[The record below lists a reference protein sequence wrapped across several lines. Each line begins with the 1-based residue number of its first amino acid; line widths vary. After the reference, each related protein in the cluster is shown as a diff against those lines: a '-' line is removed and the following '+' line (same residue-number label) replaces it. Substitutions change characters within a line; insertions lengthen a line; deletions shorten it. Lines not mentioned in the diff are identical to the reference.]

1 MRRLP
6 GVVWVAA
13 AAVGLGGLFLS
24 LATAQ
29 QVHRDGFE
37 TRETAWLKGT
47 ADAPFNETAHRMTE
61 EMFHTGQKCEYLE
74 LQAERGSYIYY
85 HYDTSPA
92 PLADDLS
99 ASVWIKANRPGI
111 QLIARLVLPH
121 EKNAKS
127 PDEALTTVLLGDIY
141 QQTGRWQRLDLRRPV
156 KLAKDQ
162 QQLLR
167 AELNHDI
174 SL

>member
-1 MRRLP
+1 
-6 GVVWVAA
+6 
-13 AAVGLGGLFLS
+13 
-24 LATAQ
+24 
-29 QVHRDGFE
+29 
-37 TRETAWLKGT
+37 
-47 ADAPFNETAHRMTE
+47 MTE
-61 EMFHTGQKCEYLE
+61 EMFHTGHKCEYLE
-74 LQAERGSYIYY
+74 LHAERGTYIYY

-121 EKNAKS
+121 EKDAKN
-127 PDEALTTVLLGDIY
+127 PAEPLTALLLGDIY
-141 QQTGRWQRLDLRRPV
+141 QQTGRWQRLDLRRALT
-156 KLAKDQ
+156 LAKDQ

-174 SL
+174 NLADAFVDRLTLNVY